1 MAIDVAQLRARV
13 GLDATDLERDVMRV
27 RGTLGGLVTE
37 FTSFA
42 AHAASAAAGFLIRDV
57 VVGSWRR
64 LNEAVRDN
72 AREMIDANSAWET
85 YTNQFTVQ
93 LGTAAAAAERLRE
106 LERFAI
112 FAPGGL
118 DDLIQ
123 ADLVMQNFGLHAE
136 NAAQRWGKSG
146 QEIRGIAANVAA
158 GTKASFEEIGMWLGR
173 FAAGDT
179 GRAIMRFQELGAVS
193 REELRQMGVEFDK
206 AGSLVS
212 PLDEAMTAILALME
226 RKFGGIVE
234 LQSRSL
240 GGMREQLADWMR
252 QQQRLWGQ
260 PVFEAYKNA
269 LGGLLGFLESE
280 GVQRALEIG
289 RDMWASLVGWIGD
302 VARDWVGEL
311 GALAAQALNWGANI
325 VEQFAAGV
333 RGSGAVVDALRS
345 MAEEVAHWVRP
356 GSPPRIMPWLTE
368 YGLGAAK
375 AYWEGFASAEPDIGM
390 WLKDAMRSLEPHLRE
405 IERAGGLSEEGL
417 AGFRG
422 AFGDEAGR
430 FEGYVQ
436 AYGGLVVA
444 ARTAAEAQVAY
455 DAAVEEGDEEA
466 IRAAETQLETARE
479 QELAAQR
486 RVAAEQARIAQSMT
500 AEARLARAVEER
512 SRQEEAAAGR
522 AAQREAE
529 AEARRAEAEA
539 KRVADARL
547 RWELAVAE
555 TPEGQLAIWQR
566 ELAATEEG
574 TAEYYDTLTRIVQ
587 LEQRIRDER
596 ARGGASGAEWGAG
609 AGSAEE
615 AVKEKARN
623 LHKLDRVIDWAGIG
637 RAIIEAIWTGMKEEL
652 GNLVSRFQEWAEE
665 DGRTRLANV
674 GSTIGGFVVDAI
686 GALFGVEPQVDKTA
700 GALDTHLREA
710 VWKVG
715 STAWD
720 LGLALGDS
728 IIYGM
733 ASKLVNKLGGDG
745 TPEEMEVAWEVG
757 FLDAI
762 VGGIGA
768 KLGSAESAAALANR
782 LIAIGQDPTV
792 SVAARDA
799 AETQAGVLIEK
810 FGLTLEGGLVGTSVE
825 AIEKLRDAQ
834 ELMEVYSQIAGVHG
848 RAYGNAVA
856 DAVQETLDERL
867 PELDYDHVISGFTG
881 DKPKRSGRG
890 GVPGFA
896 AGGLVTEPTLAWIGE
911 EGPELVI
918 PLPQGVPMASSLPP
932 AGRGS
937 DAYQITIHIDA
948 RGANAGEVKRGVL
961 AGLRAAGVT
970 P

>member
-1 MAIDVAQLRARV
+1 MALDVAQLRAKV
-13 GLDATDLERDVMRV
+13 GLDATDLERGAMRA
-27 RGTLGGLVTE
+27 RGVLGDLAGR
-37 FTSFA
+37 FRNA
-42 AHAASAAAGFLIRDV
+42 AAEAATTAAGFLVRDV
-57 VVGSWRR
+57 VIASWRR
-64 LNEAVRDN
+64 LTDAVRDS
-72 AREMIDANSAWET
+72 ARELIDTNRAWES

-123 ADLVMQNFGLHAE
+123 ADLVMQNFGLHAA
-136 NAAQRWGKSG
+136 NAAQRWGQSG
-146 QEIRGIAANVAA
+146 QEIRSIAANVAA
-158 GTKASFEEIGMWLGR
+158 GTKASFDEIAMWLGR
-173 FAAGDT
+173 FAVGDT
-179 GRAIMRFQELGAVS
+179 GRAIMRFQELGAVT

-212 PLDEAMTAILALME
+212 PLDEAMTSILALME
-226 RKFGGIVE
+226 RKFGGLVE
-234 LQSRSL
+234 IQSRSL
-240 GGMREQLADWMR
+240 GGMREQLADWMS

-260 PVFEAYKNA
+260 PVFDAYKNA

-289 RDMWASLVGWIGD
+289 RDMWASLVGWLGD
-302 VARDWVGEL
+302 VARDWAAGL
-311 GALAAQALNWGANI
+311 AGLAADALYWGANV

-333 RGSGAVVDALRS
+333 TGSGAVSGALRQ
-345 MAEEVAHWVRP
+345 MADEVAAWLRP

-368 YGLGAAK
+368 YGLGAAR
-375 AYWEGFASAEPDIGM
+375 AYWEGWGLADPEISG
-390 WLKDAMRSLEPHLRE
+390 WLNDAFKSLEPHLRA
-405 IERAGGLSEEGL
+405 IEEAGGITDAGL

-444 ARTAAEAQVAY
+444 ARVAAEAQVAY
-455 DAAVEEGDEEA
+455 DAAVAEGDEEA
-466 IRAAETQLETARE
+466 IAAAQAQLDTARE
-479 QELAAQR
+479 QEQAAQR
-486 RVAAEQARIAQSMT
+486 QVAAEQARIAQSMS
-500 AEARLARAVEER
+500 AEARLARATEER
-512 SRQEEAAAGR
+512 ANQEER
-522 AAQREAE
+522 AARQAADRDAE
-529 AEARRAEAEA
+529 AERRRQEAEQ

-555 TPEGQLAIWQR
+555 TPEAQLEIWRR

-574 TAEYYDTLTRIVQ
+574 SAEYFDTLTRIVQ
-587 LEQRIRDER
+587 LEQQIRDER
-596 ARGGASGAEWGAG
+596 ERGGMGAG
-609 AGSAEE
+609 AGVAAGLAEDVE
-615 AVKEKARN
+615 GELTKAGGGLR
-623 LHKLDRVIDWAGIG
+623 RAIDWAGIG
-637 RAIIEAIWTGMKEEL
+637 KAIVEALWTGMKEEL
-652 GNLVSRFQEWAEE
+652 SNLASRFQEWAEE
-665 DGRTRLANV
+665 DETRTRLANV
-674 GSTIGGFVVDAI
+674 GNTIGGFVVDAI
-686 GALFGVEPQVDKTA
+686 GALFGVEPEVDKTA

-715 STAWD
+715 TTAWD

-757 FLDAI
+757 FLDSI

-768 KLGSAESAAALANR
+768 KFGSAESAAALANR

-856 DAVQETLDERL
+856 DAIQETLDERL
-867 PELDYDHVISGFTG
+867 PELDYNYVIPDSTG
-881 DKPKRSGRG
+881 KPPERSGRG
-890 GVPGFA
+890 GVPGYA

-918 PLPQGVPMASSLPP
+918 PLPQEWPGSGGGTAPE
-932 AGRGS
+932 RGGGTN
-937 DAYQITIHIDA
+937 ITIQIDA
-948 RGANAGEVKRGVL
+948 RGANAREVQRGVL
-961 AGLRAAGVT
+961 AGLRSAGVT
-970 P
+970 A